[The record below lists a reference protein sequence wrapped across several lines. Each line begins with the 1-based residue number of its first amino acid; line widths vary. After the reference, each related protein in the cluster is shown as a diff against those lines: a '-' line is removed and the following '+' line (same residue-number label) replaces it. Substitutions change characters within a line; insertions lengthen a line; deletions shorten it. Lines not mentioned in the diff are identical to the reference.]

1 MIQNRYTEIIGEI
14 LGPTFDKENSD
25 NIAGELTI
33 DLLYAVVYHPIIDIE
48 TPFAWSNDLNS
59 KYSEMFLEQ
68 SLIVAKF
75 IENQAESIESL
86 LVLSEVQVTQFYCQ
100 ADSTLV
106 TFEILYISKYTMTVQ
121 EVNATEL
128 NRARINIKLA
138 AEKQKIAIQKK
149 LRLPN
154 DWYCKF
160 LWDSISGLNLSKTDL
175 QIYSR
180 APNSCSITQYCHG
193 RTITREL
200 YQLITVLIV
209 ATILLLLK
217 TSISLK

>member
-1 MIQNRYTEIIGEI
+1 MIQNRCTEIIGEI

-75 IENQAESIESL
+75 IENQAESTESL

-121 EVNATEL
+121 EVDATEL
-128 NRARINIKLA
+128 NQAQINIQTA
-138 AEKQKIAIQKK
+138 AEEQKTAIQQK
-149 LRLPN
+149 LKSRLPN

-175 QIYSR
+175 KIYSR
-180 APNSCSITQYCHG
+180 ALISCSITLYCHG
-193 RTITREL
+193 KTITRE
-200 YQLITVLIV
+200 
-209 ATILLLLK
+209 
-217 TSISLK
+217 